1 MQLRRILK
9 GTLIVVCLLFLG
21 FQVFN
26 LEFQAAG
33 TRLLLVLLLTILYC
47 VRVPEK
53 RMFFFL
59 FLVCFTLA
67 ELVNFISWFVKLD
80 YDTTMDYFYYGG
92 NILYIVSYIFLILRV
107 LKDTNINQTL
117 SKFWIH
123 LLILIVLDV
132 FCVIIVSG
140 TTEKLLSKQ
149 EYYLEFSYNIVIMA
163 LLTVAMI
170 NYMAKNTQKSMNLLL
185 GAIFIFFSEVL
196 QLTYFYI
203 SHINVLNVLCSL
215 FLVLAFLFLY
225 LQARISA
232 EEEQNALRQD
242 LHF

>member
-9 GTLIVVCLLFLG
+9 GTLIVICLLFLG
-21 FQVFN
+21 FQVFD
-26 LEFQAAG
+26 LEFQASGA
-33 TRLLLVLLLTILYC
+33 RLLLVLLLTLLYC
-47 VRVPEK
+47 IRVPEK
-53 RMFFFL
+53 RMFFFK
-59 FLVCFTLA
+59 FLVFFTLA
-67 ELVNFISWFVKLD
+67 ELVNFISRFVIID
-80 YDTTMDYFYYGG
+80 YNTSIDYFYYGA
-92 NILYIVSYIFLILRV
+92 NILYITSYVFLIFQV
-107 LKDTNINQTL
+107 LKDTDIKHIL

-123 LLILIVLDV
+123 LLILVVLDV

-140 TTEKLLSKQ
+140 TTEKLLSTQ
-149 EYYLEFSYNIVIMA
+149 QYYLEVTYNIVIMI

-170 NYMAKNTQKSMNLLL
+170 NYMAKNSLKSMNLLL

-196 QLTYFYI
+196 QFTYFYI
-203 SHINVLNVLCSL
+203 SNINVLNVICSL

-225 LQARISA
+225 LQARIPI

>member
-21 FQVFN
+21 FQVYN
-26 LEFQAAG
+26 LEIQAAAM
-33 TRLLLVLLLTILYC
+33 RLILVLLLTILYC
-47 VRVPEK
+47 VGVQEK
-53 RMFFFL
+53 RLFFFL

-67 ELVNFISWFVKLD
+67 EIVNVISWIVKLD
-80 YDTTMDYFYYGG
+80 SDATLEYYYYGG
-92 NILYIVSYIFLILRV
+92 NILYILSYVFLILRI
-107 LKDTNINQTL
+107 LNDTNIHQTL
-117 SKFWIH
+117 SKFWVH
-123 LLILIVLDV
+123 LVILVILDI

-140 TTEKLLSKQ
+140 TTEKLLSRQ
-149 EYYLEFSYNIVIMA
+149 QNFLEVTYNIVIMV

-170 NYMAKNTQKSMNLLL
+170 NYISKNTQKSMNLLL

-203 SHINVLNVLCSL
+203 SDMKVLNVLCSL

-242 LHF
+242 VPF